1 MFDLF
6 RGIYKEKSDEEIIAK
21 VKDGICEGGSSCRC
35 TVHPC
40 IDNNCEENQ
49 NYHQEVEDISHLLD
63 HIEKL
68 KIKHEN
74 NYFVKRTKNA
84 IVQSTTNVGELSN
97 EMMYKI
103 SGYLTTKEKIYTA
116 MSMTCLNNKCEGEVQ
131 DYTSR
136 FGLSTIECGI
146 TYGCEKKFCG
156 CKECYEVHFDFCP
169 ECEAF
174 FCVDCLGSYSDGG
187 CMYNDKGSCKLKGC
201 WECHKGGLCAGCGNH
216 LCKTCGMKSPCCGL
230 RYCRYEEM
238 LECCDGAPMTTHG
251 W

>member
-1 MFDLF
+1 LF
-6 RGIYKEKSDEEIIAK
+6 SLYRNIFKDKSDEEIIAQ
-21 VKDGICEGGSSCRC
+21 VKDGTRGCAKR
-35 TVHPC
+35 
-40 IDNNCEENQ
+40 DENR
-49 NYHQEVEDISHLLD
+49 YSPEEVEDISHLLD

-74 NYFVKRTKNA
+74 NYFVKRKKNA
-84 IVQSTTNVGELSN
+84 IVQSITNVGGLSN
-97 EMMYKI
+97 ELMYRI
-103 SGYLTTKEKIYTA
+103 SGFLTTKEKIHTA
-116 MSMTCLNNKCEGEVQ
+116 MSLTCLNNKCEGEVQ
-131 DYTSR
+131 DYNNR

-174 FCVDCLGSYSDGG
+174 FCVDCLGSYLDSG

-201 WECHKGGLCAGCGNH
+201 WECHKDLCAGCDRH
-216 LCKTCGMKSPCCGL
+216 LCSKCGMKSPCCGK